1 MKEGRCLS
9 RFLLRIMQEGFP
21 VQGGK
26 KKINKEAVQVLHG
39 LQIGSRNHATEGYV
53 LKHLSASAG
62 PAGG

>member
-21 VQGGK
+21 VRGGK
-26 KKINKEAVQVLHG
+26 KNKEAVQVLHG

-62 PAGG
+62 PAG